1 MLTPAEEVG
10 LSGLALAV
18 RVRRAF
24 YAIPEGEQ
32 AELMRAIREECIR
45 RHLIYLRNGES
56 DAIRVLA
63 CPLTALPD
71 QLSYVQSVSLILLN
85 ALKRL
90 SELYIQDFAV
100 RDLLRL
106 TPEEEQWL
114 WDCWGPSHRDSNPI
128 FGRLDAMVDFT
139 SPMWKDSL
147 RFVEPN
153 LSGIGGLHL
162 VPTTEGIVADL
173 VVPALR
179 VHDPGLNLEVGT
191 DIRDLLMQE
200 VTEHL
205 EALGRSARSFCFVE
219 PKYAGSGPDEQEAL
233 ARYFHDRFGT
243 KIQHADPSELTLQG
257 DEVYY
262 QGDAVDLVYRD
273 YPVSDLADLARAG
286 VDVRPMRALFKQNR
300 VVSSIGAEIDQK
312 SCFEILTDRQFTQKY
327 FTAEE
332 RQVFRRHV
340 LWTRIVSDRATQ
352 LPGGETGPLLDYIRR
367 EQESLVL
374 KPNRAF
380 GGEGVVIGPS
390 LSRAGWETALEKAV
404 TDAERWVVQQLASI
418 PVNEFSVLAP
428 DGRVHAEP
436 FYTVM
441 GFAPSRYGVA
451 VLGRASQKQVVNVAQ
466 RGGMCAVLVGHAPG
480 LLHDAGTTAGDSQ
493 LTADA
498 RQPPKASP

>member
-10 LSGLALAV
+10 LSGLALSA
-18 RVRRAF
+18 RIRKAF
-24 YAIPEGEQ
+24 YEIPEADQ
-32 AELMRAIREECIR
+32 AQLIRAIRDESIR
-45 RHLIYLRNGES
+45 RHLIYLRDGEP
-56 DAIRVLA
+56 DAVRVLA

-71 QLSYVQSVSLILLN
+71 QLRYVQSVTLTILN

-90 SELYIQDFAV
+90 PELYMQDFGVRAV
-100 RDLLRL
+100 LRL

-114 WDCWGPSHRDSNPI
+114 WDCWGPSHRENNPV

-153 LSGIGGLHL
+153 LAGIGGLHL
-162 VPTTEGIVADL
+162 VPTAERIVADL
-173 VVPALR
+173 VVPALQAR
-179 VHDPGLNLEVGT
+179 DGGLRLEVGT

-205 EALGRSARSFCFVE
+205 EALGRPARTVCFVE

-233 ARYFHDRFGT
+233 VRYFHDRFGT
-243 KIQHADPSELTLQG
+243 KVLHADPAELTLKG
-257 DEVYY
+257 EEVYY
-262 QGDAVDLVYRD
+262 QGEAIDLAYRD
-273 YPVSDLADLARAG
+273 YPVSDLADLGRQG
-286 VDVRPMRALFKQNR
+286 VDVTPMRSLFRQNR
-300 VVSSIGAEIDQK
+300 VVSSIAAELDQK
-312 SCFEILTDRQFTQKY
+312 SCLEIFTDAQFTQKY

-340 LWTRIVSDRATQ
+340 LWTRLLSDRSTQ
-352 LPGGETGPLLDYIRR
+352 LPGGETGSLLEFVRE

-390 LSRAGWETALEKAV
+390 LSQKEWDVAIDKALA
-404 TDAERWVVQQLASI
+404 DSERWVAQQLASI
-418 PVNEFSVLAP
+418 PVTSFPVLAP

-466 RGGMCAVLVGHAPG
+466 RGGLCAVLVGHPPG
-480 LLHDAGTTAGDSQ
+480 LLHDSGATG
-493 LTADA
+493 
-498 RQPPKASP
+498 R

>member
-10 LSGLALAV
+10 LSGMALSG
-18 RVRRAF
+18 RIRKAF
-24 YAIPEGEQ
+24 YEIPEPEQ
-32 AELMRAIREECIR
+32 AGLIQSIYEESVR
-45 RHLIYLRNGES
+45 RHLVYLRDGKG

-71 QLSYVQSVSLILLN
+71 QLAYVQSVSLTLLN

-90 SELYIQDFAV
+90 PELYFQDFAV
-100 RDLLRL
+100 REALRL
-106 TPEEEQWL
+106 LPEEEQWL
-114 WDCWGPSHRDSNPI
+114 WECWGPSHRENNPI

-153 LSGIGGLHL
+153 LAGIGGLHL
-162 VPTTEGIVADL
+162 VPTAERIVADV

-179 VHDPGLNLEVGT
+179 ARDPALRLEVGT

-205 EALGRSARSFCFVE
+205 EALGRPARTVCFVE

-233 ARYFHDRFGT
+233 VRYFHDRFGI
-243 KIQHADPSELTLQG
+243 KVLHADPSELTLKSG
-257 DEVYY
+257 EVSYE
-262 QGDAVDLVYRD
+262 GEPIDLAYRD
-273 YPVSDLADLARAG
+273 YPVYDLAELARNG
-286 VDVRPMRALFKQNR
+286 VDVSPMRSLFKQNR
-300 VVSSIGAEIDQK
+300 VVSSIAAELDQK
-312 SCFEILTDRQFTQKY
+312 SCWEILTDPQFTQKY

-340 LWTRIVSDRATQ
+340 LWTRLLSDRATL
-352 LPGGETGPLLDYIRR
+352 LPGGDTGPLLEHVR
-367 EQESLVL
+367 EERESLVL

-390 LSRAGWETALEKAV
+390 LSQAEWESAVEKALA
-404 TDAERWVVQQLASI
+404 DAERWVVQQLASI
-418 PVNEFSVLAP
+418 PVSAFPLLGP
-428 DGRVHAEP
+428 DGHVHAEP
-436 FYTVM
+436 YYTVM

-466 RGGMCAVLVGHAPG
+466 RGGMCAVLVGHPVG
-480 LLHDAGTTAGDSQ
+480 LLHEEAAPVS
-493 LTADA
+493 
-498 RQPPKASP
+498 

>member
-18 RVRRAF
+18 RVRKAF
-24 YAIPEGEQ
+24 YAIPEEEQ
-32 AELMRAIREECIR
+32 VRLLHAIREESIR
-45 RHLIYLRNGES
+45 RHLIYLRDGVS

-71 QLSYVQSVSLILLN
+71 QLNYIQSVSLTILD

-90 SELYIQDFAV
+90 PELYFQDFAV
-100 RDLLRL
+100 RDVLRL
-106 TPEEEQWL
+106 TSEEEQWL
-114 WDCWGPSHRDSNPI
+114 WDCWGPSHRENNPV

-139 SPMWKDSL
+139 VPMWKQSL

-162 VPTTEGIVADL
+162 VPTAEGIVADL
-173 VVPALR
+173 VVPALAAR
-179 VHDPGLNLEVGT
+179 DPVLRLEVGT
-191 DIRDLLMQE
+191 DVRDLLMQE

-205 EALGRSARSFCFVE
+205 EALGRPARNICFVE

-233 ARYFHDRFGT
+233 VRYFHDRFGT
-243 KIQHADPSELTLQG
+243 KVQHADPSELTQQDG
-257 DEVYY
+257 EVYY
-262 QGDAVDLVYRD
+262 QGDAIDLVYRD
-273 YPVSDLADLARAG
+273 YPVSDLADLARQG
-286 VDVRPMRALFKQNR
+286 VDVGPMRSLFRQNR
-300 VVSSIGAEIDQK
+300 VVSSIAAELDQK
-312 SCFEILTDRQFTQKY
+312 SCFEILTDKQFTQKY

-340 LWTRIVSDRATQ
+340 LWTRLLSDRATQ
-352 LPGGETGPLLDYIRR
+352 LPGGETGPLLDFVRR
-367 EQESLVL
+367 EQETLVL

-390 LSRAGWETALEKAV
+390 LPRAEWEKALEKAL
-404 TDAERWVVQQLASI
+404 TDNERWVVQQLAAI
-418 PVNEFSVLAP
+418 PVSEFSVLAP

-436 FYTVM
+436 FHTVM
-441 GFAPSRYGVA
+441 GFAPSRYGVS

-466 RGGMCAVLVGHAPG
+466 RGGMCAVLIGHPPG
-480 LLHDAGTTAGDSQ
+480 LLHDAGAAGNG
-493 LTADA
+493 AA
-498 RQPPKASP
+498 AGRR